1 MKKMKKILVSALLLI
16 TMIFNMLVMASCS
29 GDDSDLSLDDLTEAL
44 DKVGYPVPAEG
55 YDGSEVTIT
64 FYHTMSQTNLQP
76 TLNAAIV
83 EFNKLY
89 PNIHI
94 EHTAVGGYDDVVDK
108 IKTELTAGNQPNIAY
123 CYPDHVALYNI
134 ARAVVPLDNFI
145 ESTITV
151 TDANG
156 KTTYL
161 GLGDLL
167 PGEEEGGKT
176 LKDDFVEAYL
186 KEGTVYDKAGTMYT
200 MPLSKSTEA
209 LFFNKTF
216 FESCQ
221 KIYTSDYEM
230 DLKGNFVLD
239 EDGNKKP
246 NPNKGNENYNI
257 SIPTDRA
264 LSWDELEVICQKI
277 LAVDPNCIP
286 LGYDSESN
294 WFITMCEQLKSGYTS
309 VDKSNHFLFDNATN
323 RAFVERFAN
332 WYKKGY
338 VTTKELYGAYTS
350 NLYKE
355 ADASKQK
362 CYLVIGSTGGA
373 NNQIAK
379 DPNGEGFLFESDIA
393 PIPQADPTNPQA
405 ISQGPSLCIF
415 KDANPQE
422 VVASWLFVKYLT
434 TNVAFQA
441 QFSTQSGY
449 APVIKSV
456 QDNPVYK
463 SWIAKKD
470 GYNGLVAKSVDF
482 ATSQGEICYVS
493 PAFNGS
499 SAARLQV
506 GLIIQNVFA
515 AAKAGENIKDALDR
529 EFKLAINECKHA
541 IGAK

>member
-1 MKKMKKILVSALLLI
+1 MKKILVSALLLV

-29 GDDSDLSLDDLTEAL
+29 GDDSGLNLGDITGAL

-64 FYHTMSQTNLQP
+64 FYHTMSQTTLQP
-76 TLNAAIV
+76 VLEAAIV

-145 ESTITV
+145 DSTITI
-151 TDANG
+151 TDATG
-156 KTTYL
+156 KTSIL
-161 GLGDLL
+161 GL
-167 PGEEEGGKT
+167 ENKS
-176 LKDDFVEAYL
+176 DFVEAYY
-186 KEGTVYDKAGTMYT
+186 KEGAVYDKAGTMYT

-209 LFFNKTF
+209 LFFNKSF
-216 FESCQ
+216 FENCR
-221 KIYTSDYEM
+221 KIYASDVEL
-230 DLKGNFVLD
+230 DLNGNTVYDVDDNGTPED
-239 EDGNKKP
+239 ETDDIYNTRP
-246 NPNKGNENYNI
+246 NPHKGDENYNI
-257 SIPTDRA
+257 SVPTDRA
-264 LSWDELEVICQKI
+264 LSWDEIEALCAKI

-294 WFITMCEQLKSGYTS
+294 WFITMCEQLKSGYTT
-309 VDKSNHFLFDNATN
+309 VDTSNHFLFDNEEN
-323 RAFVERFAN
+323 REFVEKFAE

-350 NLYKE
+350 NLFKE
-355 ADASKQK
+355 IDASKQK

-373 NNQIAK
+373 NNQVAPK
-379 DPNGEGFLFESDIA
+379 DGNGNYVFECAIA
-393 PIPQADPTNPQA
+393 PIPQASSNPEEHKA

-415 KDANPQE
+415 KDSNPQE

-434 TNVAFQA
+434 TNIAFQA
-441 QFSTQSGY
+441 QFSIKSGY

-456 QDNPVYK
+456 NQNPTYAQ
-463 SWIAKKD
+463 WLAKAD
-470 GYNGLVAKSVDF
+470 GYGNLTASSVKF
-482 ATSQGEICYVS
+482 AIEQGDICYVS

-515 AAKAGENIKDALDR
+515 AAKAGNNIKDAIDQ
-529 EFKLAINECKHA
+529 EFKLAINECKHS